1 MTYNQLQPQC
11 LHNFC
16 SVASPSRLLC
26 CKIHWLLNVCLDVVF
41 PSDVK
46 NTPESWVGVIPWGCL
61 WTRSLKAVIS
71 FLLVWLLCTNSI
83 FLFPACFSSCPFRCT
98 GFRILS
104 VSLVHKLHWFEIW
117 VNCFCSPN
125 MKKQY
130 WIKQLLGLQYGCSH
144 LPCVYYYWC
153 MWLLTLF
160 YGGSKQV

>member
-16 SVASPSRLLC
+16 SVASLSRPLC
-26 CKIHWLLNVCLDVVF
+26 CKTHWLPNVRLDVMF
-41 PSDVK
+41 PSDMK

-104 VSLVHKLHWFEIW
+104 VSLVHRLHWFEIR
-117 VNCFCSPN
+117 VSCFCSPN
-125 MKKQY
+125 KKKTVLDQAVTGST
-130 WIKQLLGLQYGCSH
+130 IRLFPPTLCVLLL
-144 LPCVYYYWC
+144 VYVITHTFLWR
-153 MWLLTLF
+153 
-160 YGGSKQV
+160 K